1 MMVACGQMAQ
11 TIFVPALA
19 DITASFH
26 ASPGQLQ
33 AIMVFLV
40 MLALNYAKMGSD
52 LGHNSAS
59 T

>member
-1 MMVACGQMAQ
+1 AALLMSL
-11 TIFVPALA
+11 VPM
-19 DITASFH
+19 H
-26 ASPGQLQ
+26 GQLSVGVLC